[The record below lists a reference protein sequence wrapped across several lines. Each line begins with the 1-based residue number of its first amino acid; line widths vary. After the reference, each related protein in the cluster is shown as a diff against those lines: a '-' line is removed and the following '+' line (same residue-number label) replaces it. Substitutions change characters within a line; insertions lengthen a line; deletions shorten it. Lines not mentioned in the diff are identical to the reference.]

1 MLLFVIK
8 FFSAGNVSLYFF
20 LHVFDD
26 YMLTAADGNV
36 GVPAEGAVPAGVGTK
51 VHEVGTAGVRGA
63 RVSAAER
70 SEQKT

>member
-1 MLLFVIK
+1 MCLTT
-8 FFSAGNVSLYFF
+8 
-20 LHVFDD
+20 
-26 YMLTAADGNV
+26 MLTAADGNV